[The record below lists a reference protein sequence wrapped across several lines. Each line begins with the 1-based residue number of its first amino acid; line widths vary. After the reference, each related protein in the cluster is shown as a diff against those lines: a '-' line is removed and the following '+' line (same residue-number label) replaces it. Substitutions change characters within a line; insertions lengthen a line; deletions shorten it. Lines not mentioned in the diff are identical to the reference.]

1 MMKVVFA
8 MMVVIAVE
16 WLNRRPSVTA
26 VLLHA
31 VLCASTHILKEFFA
45 VMLLVAVVGVAV
57 EWLNRIG
64 TVFVAISAVKGM
76 AMVFVVDA
84 LHRFG
89 DLFAPLCSQF
99 MIIKVSCCVF
109 VVKPIFVGTDNKNQA
124 Y

>member
-1 MMKVVFA
+1 MMKVIFA

-16 WLNRRPSVTA
+16 WLNRIASVTT

-45 VMLLVAVVGVAV
+45 VMLVAVVGVVV

-64 TVFVAISAVKGM
+64 TVFVAISTVKGM

-89 DLFAPLCSQF
+89 DLFAPCARKL
-99 MIIKVSCCVF
+99 
-109 VVKPIFVGTDNKNQA
+109 
-124 Y
+124 